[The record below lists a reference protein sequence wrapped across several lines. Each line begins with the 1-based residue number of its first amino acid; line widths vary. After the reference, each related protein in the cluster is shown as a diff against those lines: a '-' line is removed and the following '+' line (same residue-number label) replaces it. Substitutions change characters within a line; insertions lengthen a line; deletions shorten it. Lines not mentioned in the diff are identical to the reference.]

1 MKPTI
6 KFLIFTAA
14 ALGLFLLCVSAG
26 STFISPLRIPEILA
40 GGPGSVEYRILADLR
55 IPRILM
61 ALVVGASL
69 SVSGVLFQAVLKNPL
84 ADPYTTGVSGGAAV
98 GATVAIAFSM
108 SYFLV
113 ALLAFGGSLFAVS
126 FVYAVSRYRGLSGTA
141 LVLAGIALSVL
152 LSSAVLLVFAFSRAE
167 YVHKALLWLMG
178 DLSIARY
185 AVVLRMA
192 VVSLLLAGLSFLY
205 RRHLNVISFG
215 DEFAHGLGVSR
226 GDIVNIFWI
235 ASLLAAISV
244 SLAGVIGFVGLLV
257 PHVMRFLFGPDH
269 NRLIPASALGG
280 AVFLMA
286 ADTLGRMLV
295 PPYDIPAGIIT
306 GFAGGLFFL
315 VLVIRKGGAYR

>member
-1 MKPTI
+1 MKTGI
-6 KFLIFTAA
+6 KILLFTAA
-14 ALGLFLLCVSAG
+14 ACGIFVLCVSAG
-26 STFISPLRIPEILA
+26 SVFISPFRIPEILS
-40 GGPGSVEYRILADLR
+40 GGAGSVEYRILVDLR

-69 SVSGVLFQAVLKNPL
+69 SVSGVVFQAVLKNPL

-113 ALLAFGGSLFAVS
+113 ALLAFGGSLCAVS

-152 LSSAVLLVFAFSRAE
+152 LSSAVLLVFAFSRAD

-178 DLSIARY
+178 DLSIAKY
-185 AVVLRMA
+185 AVVMRMA
-192 VVSLLLAGLSFLY
+192 VVSLLLTGLGFLY
-205 RRHLNVISFG
+205 RRHLNIISFG

-226 GDIVNIFWI
+226 GDIVNLFWI

-257 PHVMRFLFGPDH
+257 PHVMRFMFGPDH
-269 NRLIPASALGG
+269 SRLIPASALGG
-280 AVFLMA
+280 AVFLMG
-286 ADTLGRMLV
+286 ADTLGRVLV

-315 VLVIRKGGAYR
+315 VLVIRKGGAYT